1 MLQSSNQETIMNLK
15 QIIGRTRA
23 LFDHDVLAR
32 KQELRDRVSGSRI
45 LVIGGAGTI
54 GQAVVREFFKRD
66 PRALHVVDL
75 SENNLVELVRDVRS
89 TLGYGTGDFQTVPV
103 DVNSR
108 YFDAFVESQEPY
120 DIICN
125 LSALKHVRS
134 EKDPYTLMRML
145 EVNVFNT
152 IKTARLAAKQGAK
165 KYFAVSTDKA
175 ANPVNLMGGSKRI
188 MEKFLMRESADVTVS
203 MARFANVAFSDGSLL
218 HGFNQRLMKRQPLSA
233 PEDVERYFV
242 TPEESGQLCM
252 MSAIFGENLD
262 IFFPHQEGE
271 LELTKFSDIAVR
283 FLESHGYEAVRCATE
298 DEARERVEELIPKRQ
313 WPVYFFASDT
323 TGEKA
328 YEEFFM
334 GDEELDLD
342 TFEGI
347 GVIKNQA
354 HFDAAALEGFERRIT
369 AIGNSQ
375 APWSKKEIVEA
386 YLGILPELSHEE
398 KGKYLDSRM

>member
-1 MLQSSNQETIMNLK
+1 MNIMK
-15 QIIGRTRA
+15 IVGRTKP
-23 LFDHDVLAR
+23 LFDVDVTAR
-32 KQELRDRVSGSRI
+32 EEALRELIEASRI

-54 GQAVVREFFKRD
+54 GQAVTREFFKRD
-66 PRALHVVDL
+66 PRALHVVDI
-75 SENNLVELVRDVRS
+75 SENNMVELVRDVRS
-89 TLGYGTGDFQTVPV
+89 TLGYGSGDFQTVPL

-120 DIICN
+120 DYICN

-152 IKTARLAAKQGAK
+152 VKTARLAAAQKAK

-188 MEKFLMRESADVTVS
+188 MEKFLHRESSQLDVS

-218 HGFNQRLMKRQPLSA
+218 HGFTQRMLKRQPLSA
-233 PEDVERYFV
+233 PNDVRRYFV
-242 TPEESGQLCM
+242 TPQESGELCM

-271 LELTKFSDIAVR
+271 LELTKFSDIAVS
-283 FLESHGYEAVRCATE
+283 FLESHGYEAIECATE
-298 DEARERVEELIPKRQ
+298 DEARDRASELIPQGK
-313 WPVYFFASDT
+313 WPVYFFGSDT

-334 GDEELDLD
+334 GNETLDLE
-342 TFEGI
+342 TFTGI
-347 GVIKNQA
+347 GVIKNQPDFDSSVLD
-354 HFDAAALEGFERRIT
+354 HFEAGIAKIRE
-369 AIGNSQ
+369 SQ
-375 APWSKKEIVEA
+375 APWVKAEIVDL
-386 YLGILPELSHEE
+386 YLSVLPELSHEE

>member
-1 MLQSSNQETIMNLK
+1 MDIFRIL
-15 QIIGRTRA
+15 GRTEE
-23 LFDHDVLAR
+23 LFFSDVASREDGIQNLI
-32 KQELRDRVSGSRI
+32 KDSRI

-66 PRALHVVDL
+66 PSALHVVDI

-89 TLGYGTGDFQTVPV
+89 TLGYGSGEFQTLPL
-103 DVNSR
+103 DVGTR
-108 YFDAFVESQEPY
+108 YFDAFVESQKPY
-120 DIICN
+120 DYICN

-152 IKTARLAAKQGAK
+152 VKTARMAAQMGAR

-188 MEKFLMRESADVTVS
+188 MEKFLMRESVGAPVS

-218 HGFNQRLMKRQPLSA
+218 HGFNQRFMKRQPLSA
-233 PEDVERYFV
+233 PNDVERYFV
-242 TPEESGQLCM
+242 TPQESGELCM

-262 IFFPHQEGE
+262 IFFPHQDGE
-271 LELTKFSDIAVR
+271 LELTKFSDIAIR
-283 FLESHGYEAVRCATE
+283 FLESHGYEPVECETE
-298 DEARERVEELIPKRQ
+298 DEARSRAEQLISKRQ

-334 GDEELDLD
+334 GDEKLDLES
-342 TFEGI
+342 FQGI

-354 HFDAAALEGFERRIT
+354 DFDAGALDLFERKISE
-369 AIGNSQ
+369 IKGSP
-375 APWSKKEIVEA
+375 APWDKKEIVEA
-386 YLGILPELSHEE
+386 YLGVLPELSHEE
-398 KGKYLDSRM
+398 KGKYLDARM

>member
-1 MLQSSNQETIMNLK
+1 MK
-15 QIIGRTRA
+15 VIGRSRA
-23 LFDHDVLAR
+23 LFDCDVLSR
-32 KQELRDRVSGSRI
+32 EQELREKISDARI

-66 PRALHVVDL
+66 PASLHVVDI
-75 SENNLVELVRDVRS
+75 SENNLVELVRDIRS
-89 TLGYGTGDFQTVPV
+89 TLGYGGGDFQTVPV
-103 DVNSR
+103 DVGSR
-108 YFDAFVESQEPY
+108 NFDAFVESQEPY
-120 DIICN
+120 DIVCN

-152 IKTARLAAKQGAK
+152 VKTARMAAQMDAR

-188 MEKFLMRESADVTVS
+188 MEKFLMRESLDVSVS

-218 HGFNQRLMKRQPLSA
+218 HGFNQRLMKRQPLAA
-233 PEDVERYFV
+233 PNDIERYFV
-242 TPEESGQLCM
+242 TPQESGELCM

-271 LELTKFSDIAVR
+271 LELTKFSDIAIR
-283 FLESHGYEAVRCATE
+283 FLESNGYEPVECETE
-298 DEARERVEELIPKRQ
+298 DEARSRADELISKRQ

-334 GDEELDLD
+334 GDEKLDLNS
-342 TFEGI
+342 FQGI
-347 GVIKNQA
+347 GVIKNQSD
-354 HFDAAALEGFERRIT
+354 FDSEALERFERKISE
-369 AIGNSQ
+369 IKELPS
-375 APWSKKEIVEA
+375 PWDKGEIVEA
-386 YLGILPELSHEE
+386 YLGVLPELNHEE
-398 KGKYLDSRM
+398 KGKYLDARM

>member
-1 MLQSSNQETIMNLK
+1 MDILEMV
-15 QIIGRTRA
+15 GRKRP
-23 LFDHDVLAR
+23 LFEVDVSV
-32 KQELRDRVSGSRI
+32 KEKELRSCLADLRI

-66 PRALHVVDL
+66 PKVLHVIDI
-75 SENNLVELVRDVRS
+75 SENNLVEVVRDVRS
-89 TLGYGTGDFQTVPV
+89 TLGYGSVDFRTIPV
-103 DVNSR
+103 DVGSR
-108 YFDAFVESQEPY
+108 NFDAFVEAQEPY
-120 DIICN
+120 DLICN

-152 IKTARLAAKQGAK
+152 VKTARMAAQMGAR

-188 MEKFLMRESADVTVS
+188 MEKFLMRESLDVTVS

-233 PEDVERYFV
+233 PNDVERYFV
-242 TPEESGQLCM
+242 TPQESGELCM

-271 LELTKFSDIAVR
+271 LELTKFSDIAIR
-283 FLESHGYEAVRCATE
+283 FLESNGYEPVECETE
-298 DEARERVEELIPKRQ
+298 DEARSRAEELIPKRQ

-334 GDEELDLD
+334 GDEKLDLD
-342 TFEGI
+342 SFQGI
-347 GVIKNQA
+347 GVIKNQVD
-354 HFDAAALEGFERRIT
+354 FDSEALERFERKISE
-369 AIGNSQ
+369 IKESPS
-375 APWSKKEIVEA
+375 PWDKKEIVEA
-386 YLGILPELSHEE
+386 YLGVLPELSHEE

>member
-1 MLQSSNQETIMNLK
+1 M
-15 QIIGRTRA
+15 QIVGRTQP
-23 LFDHDVLAR
+23 LFDADVAAR
-32 KQELRDRVSGSRI
+32 EQELRERINDARI

-54 GQAVVREFFKRD
+54 GQAVSRELFKRD
-66 PRALHVVDL
+66 PGALHVVDI
-75 SENNLVELVRDVRS
+75 SENNMVELVRDIRS
-89 TLGYGTGDFQTVPV
+89 TLGYGSGDFQTIPL

-108 YFDAFVESQEPY
+108 YFDAFIESQQPY
-120 DIICN
+120 DYICN

-152 IKTARLAAKQGAK
+152 VKTARLAAKQGAR

-188 MEKFLMRESADVTVS
+188 MEKFLHRESANVDVS

-218 HGFNQRLMKRQPLSA
+218 HGFTQRMLKRQPLSA
-233 PEDVERYFV
+233 PNDVRRYFV
-242 TPEESGQLCM
+242 TPQESGELCM

-262 IFFPHQEGE
+262 IFFPHQDGE
-271 LELTKFSDIAVR
+271 LELTKFSDIAIR
-283 FLESHGYEAVRCATE
+283 FLESHGYEPVQCETE
-298 DEARERVEELIPKRQ
+298 DEARDRASELIPQGK
-313 WPVYFFASDT
+313 WPVYFFGSDT

-334 GDEELDLD
+334 GNETLDLD
-342 TFEGI
+342 TFSGI
-347 GVIKNQA
+347 GVIKNPPDFDSA
-354 HFDAAALEGFERRIT
+354 VLDHFEAEISTIRE
-369 AIGNSQ
+369 SK
-375 APWSKKEIVEA
+375 APWAKSEIVDL
-386 YLGILPELSHEE
+386 YLSVLPELSHEE

>member
-1 MLQSSNQETIMNLK
+1 MNLN
-15 QIIGRTRA
+15 QIIGRTQA
-23 LFDHDVLAR
+23 LFNNDILSR
-32 KQELRDRVSGSRI
+32 EQELREKVSGARI

-66 PRALHVVDL
+66 PSALHVVDI

-89 TLGYGTGDFQTVPV
+89 TLGYGSGEFQTLPL
-103 DVNSR
+103 DVGTR
-108 YFDAFVESQEPY
+108 YFDAFVESQKPY
-120 DIICN
+120 DYICN

-152 IKTARLAAKQGAK
+152 LKTARMAAKMGAS

-188 MEKFLMRESADVTVS
+188 MEKFLMRESGDATVS

-233 PEDVERYFV
+233 PNDVERYFV
-242 TPEESGQLCM
+242 TPQESGELCM
-252 MSAIFGENLD
+252 MSTIFGENLD

-271 LELTKFSDIAVR
+271 LELTKFSDIAIR
-283 FLESHGYEAVRCATE
+283 FLESHGYEPVECKTE
-298 DEARERVEELIPKRQ
+298 DEARSRAEELIPKRQ

-334 GDEELDLD
+334 GDEKLDLE
-342 TFEGI
+342 TFQGI

-354 HFDAAALEGFERRIT
+354 DFDGEALKQFERKISE
-369 AIGNSQ
+369 IKMSP
-375 APWSKKEIVEA
+375 APWDKKEIVEA
-386 YLGILPELSHEE
+386 YLGVLPELSHEE
-398 KGKYLDSRM
+398 KGKYLDARM